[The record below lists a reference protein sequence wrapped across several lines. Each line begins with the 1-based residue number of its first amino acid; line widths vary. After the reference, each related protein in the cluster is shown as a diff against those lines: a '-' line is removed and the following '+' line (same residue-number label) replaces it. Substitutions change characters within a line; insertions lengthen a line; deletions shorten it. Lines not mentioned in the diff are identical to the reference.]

1 MKATD
6 YIAVTLGEHGVD
18 TVFGYQGSSIAHLI
32 DSIAANPHLMFV
44 ESRHE
49 QGAAFAANGYA
60 LAKNSLGVALA
71 CSGPGALNLISGI
84 ADAYYDSIP
93 CLFLTGQVSQ
103 SEMRTDQAMRQG
115 GFQETDIISIA
126 GPITKYAVSI
136 TDAKDIPTELEK
148 AIGIAQSDRKGP
160 VLIDLPHN
168 IQNTQIDAPGSPL
181 KGKAMPSAPCPADW
195 EGIATRIDAAHRPV
209 MIIGGGCQG
218 IPPEAFTR
226 LDSLNIPVIT
236 SYRGK
241 GLYDNALN
249 AYCGTWGVF
258 GERAAN
264 WAVKYSD
271 LAICLGTRLD
281 GRQTAYELL
290 QQGSQQQ
297 VIVFDVDDAE
307 LAKHPA
313 EYDLFPISAESALVH
328 ILDLLPSTSDH
339 GAWLETVKAWR
350 ERYPVAD
357 DYAVPSGHNPNVLLA
372 AASRLMHPDANITV
386 DVGQNQLWSN
396 TSLTIGAHQRLI
408 QSAGLGAM
416 GFALPA
422 AIGAFCANGHQTIC
436 ITGDGGM
443 QMNIQDLQTISEC
456 HFPIKIIIL
465 NNRCLGLI
473 RDYQS
478 KALGGRFAGSIEG
491 FGSPD
496 YRLIARAYS
505 MEYLKLDEGP
515 IDSQLAHALDD
526 NASWIIEASIDQG
539 STACPEP
546 TYGQSI
552 MNQTPTLSEKEL
564 EQVRSEAYAH

>member
-6 YIAVTLGEHGVD
+6 YIAAALSKHGVD

-32 DSIAANPHLMFV
+32 DSIAANPRITFV
-44 ESRHE
+44 ENRHE

-60 LAKNSLGVALA
+60 LARNSLGVALA
-71 CSGPGALNLISGI
+71 CSGPGALNLINGI

-103 SEMRTDQAMRQG
+103 SEMKTNQAMRQN

-136 TDAKDIPTELEK
+136 TKAEDIPAELEK
-148 AIGIAQSDRKGP
+148 AIDIALRNRRGP

-168 IQNTQIDAPGSPL
+168 IQGAQVNAPDSLPNSNATPL
-181 KGKAMPSAPCPADW
+181 TPCPVDW
-195 EGIATRIDAAHRPV
+195 EDVATRIENAHRPV
-209 MIIGGGCQG
+209 IIIGGGCQD
-218 IPPEAFTR
+218 ILSDAFAQ
-226 LDSLNIPVIT
+226 LDLLNIPVIT

-241 GLYDNALN
+241 SLYNNALN
-249 AYCGTWGVF
+249 TYCGTWGVF

-281 GRQTAYELL
+281 GRQTAYEPL
-290 QQGSQQQ
+290 QQASQQQ
-297 VIVFDVDDAE
+297 VIVFDIDDVE
-307 LAKHPA
+307 LTKHPA
-313 EYDLFPISAESALVH
+313 EYDLFLISAEEALAH
-328 ILDLLPSTSDH
+328 ILNHLPSNSSHD
-339 GAWLETVKAWR
+339 AWLNTVKAWG
-350 ERYPVAD
+350 ERYPATN
-357 DYAVPSGHNPNVLLA
+357 DYTIPSGCNPNALLA
-372 AASRLMHPDANITV
+372 AASRLLQPNANITV

-396 TSLTIGAHQRLI
+396 VSLTIGACQRLI

-422 AIGAFCANGHQTIC
+422 AIGAFCANGYQTIC

-443 QMNIQDLQTISEC
+443 QMNIQDLQTISEYRL
-456 HFPIKIIIL
+456 PIKTIIL
-465 NNRCLGLI
+465 NNKCLGLI

-478 KALGGRFAGSIEG
+478 KALGNRFAGSIEG

-496 YRLIARAYS
+496 YRLIAQAYS
-505 MEYLKLDEGP
+505 MRYLRLDENP
-515 IDSQLAHALDD
+515 IESQLALTLED
-526 NASWIIEASIDQG
+526 NAPWIIEAPIDQG

-552 MNQTPTLSEKEL
+552 MNQTPLLSKEEL
-564 EQVRSEAYAH
+564 EQVRLEAYAH